1 MKTFQ
6 DLQHAIETNT
16 QDEFIFGAIADYK
29 GSDTYKWAVEGDA
42 YSRQLN
48 TTIMRY
54 QKLLYTMSGKAVP
67 DNFTANHK
75 CASNFFDKFI
85 TQETQYLLG
94 NGVIFLEEGTKDK
107 LGTKKKNID
116 NQLQDLAYNA
126 LSMGVSYGFYNLDHV
141 EVFKATEFV
150 PLYDE
155 ESGSL
160 MAGIRFWQIASD
172 KPLRATLY
180 ELDGYTEY
188 KKTKEHGIEILIEKR
203 PYKQIIKSS
212 VVDGTEI
219 YNGENYPGFP
229 IIPLWGN
236 KKHQSELVGL
246 KQEIDCYDLIKSGF
260 ANDLDDASMIYWTLE
275 NAGGMDDIDL
285 AKFIE
290 HMKTVKAA
298 VVDSEGAK
306 AEAHTLDIPYQSRE
320 TYLTRLEND
329 MYKDAMAL
337 DVSILTAGNITATA
351 IRAAYQSLDDKCDG
365 FEYCVNEFLQEI
377 LELNGIDDEPTFKR
391 NRVANMTEETTMVL
405 SAAEYLD
412 TETILNH
419 LPFISPD
426 EVDKILEATTK
437 EESGRFEDGEMR
449 DEENLKGDDEENP
462 DGENEEDLES
472 GGDVNG

>member
-6 DLQHAIETNT
+6 DLQNAITTNT
-16 QDEFIFGAIADYK
+16 KESFIFGAIADYS

-94 NGVIFLEEGTKDK
+94 NGVIFLEDDTKDK

-126 LSMGVSYGFYNLDHV
+126 LCMGVAYGFYNLDHI

-155 ESGSL
+155 ENGSL

-188 KKTKEHGIEILIEKR
+188 KKTKEKGVEVLKEKR
-203 PYKQIIKSS
+203 SYKQIVKSS

-229 IIPLWGN
+229 IVPLWGN

-275 NAGGMDDIDL
+275 NAGGMDDVDL

-298 VVDSEGAK
+298 VVDGGDGAK
-306 AEAHTLDIPYQSRE
+306 AEAHTLDVPYQSRE

-329 MYKDAMAL
+329 MYKDVMAL

-365 FEYCVNEFLQEI
+365 FEYCVSEFIQEI

-391 NRVANMTEETTMVL
+391 NRVANMAEETSMVL

-426 EVDKILEATTK
+426 EVDKILEATTE
-437 EESGRFEDGEMR
+437 EESERFED
-449 DEENLKGDDEENP
+449 EED
-462 DGENEEDLES
+462 EDLEDETDEEEDTELDPDIMELLS
-472 GGDVNG
+472 SLGGK

>member
-6 DLQHAIETNT
+6 DLQQAINTNT
-16 QDEFIFGAIADYK
+16 KESFIFGAIADYK
-29 GSDTYKWAVEGDA
+29 GSDTYKWAIEGDA

-94 NGVIFLEEGTKDK
+94 NGVIFLDEKTKDK

-155 ESGSL
+155 ENGSL

-203 PYKQIIKSS
+203 SYKQIVKSS

-219 YNGENYPGFP
+219 YNGENYQGFP
-229 IIPLWGN
+229 IVPLWGN

-298 VVDSEGAK
+298 VVDGGDGAK
-306 AEAHTLDIPYQSRE
+306 AEAHTLDVPYQSRE

-365 FEYCVNEFLQEI
+365 FEYCVSEFIQEI
-377 LELNGIDDEPTFKR
+377 LDLNGIDDEITFKR
-391 NRVANMTEETTMVL
+391 NRVANIAEETSMVL

-426 EVDKILEATTK
+426 EVDKILEATTE
-437 EESGRFEDGEMR
+437 EESERFEDEEDEDLKDET
-449 DEENLKGDDEENP
+449 DEEEDTELDP
-462 DGENEEDLES
+462 DIMELLS
-472 GGDVNG
+472 SLGGK

>member
-6 DLQHAIETNT
+6 DLQNAISTNT

-141 EVFKATEFV
+141 EVFKAIEFV

-155 ESGSL
+155 ENGSL

-188 KKTKEHGIEILIEKR
+188 KKTKEHGIETLIEKR

-219 YNGENYPGFP
+219 YNGENYLGFP

-337 DVSILTAGNITATA
+337 DVSTLTAGNITATA

-365 FEYCVNEFLQEI
+365 FEYCINEFLQEI

-437 EESGRFEDGEMR
+437 EESGRFEDSETGDEGDLENM
-449 DEENLKGDDEENP
+449 DEENSN
-462 DGENEEDLES
+462 GENEEDLEL